1 MRRKSVDRVA
11 RSLVLLFA
19 IGCRHSQAG
28 PSAATVGAAVEPEK
42 APIAGGG
49 GVADA
54 GVDAGAEKQATDEV
68 TQESVA
74 AALGAATL
82 PQLTAARGG
91 SLGIPSP
98 GVASGLTANVD
109 AQIFADSATA
119 NAFAQLGGLP
129 IGRRVT
135 VDIFAESV
143 SQDLPRFLRSGTMV
157 KTDMYSATLASA
169 GARIRIHVHDVLLV
183 AHLQSPECQQAW
195 ARLPDH
201 NASVPKQIANIRGSK
216 QQEAEAVK
224 RACRLDDIKAEVGT
238 TLTLGAHVLRRTS
251 SEPGGTA
258 SNGGAAE
265 VIAQR
270 EGQHHAG
277 YLGLS
282 GLVLTH
288 ADDRAGSSIAEF
300 PTFSIARLTAGAE
313 YRGDDDGKGG
323 LVPRAGI
330 YGVASHA
337 WWHDPYTF
345 GTVEP
350 RIQST
355 ELEAG
360 LYLGGKFSEKF
371 SGLLALRVLRGFG
384 PHQDSAF
391 ILSFIPS
398 AGSTTPT
405 RPGAAP

>member
-1 MRRKSVDRVA
+1 MRRKRVNRVA
-11 RSLVLLFA
+11 TSLALLFA
-19 IGCRHSQAG
+19 SGCRHSPAG
-28 PSAATVGAAVEPEK
+28 PSAATVGPGVESAAV
-42 APIAGGG
+42 AADA
-49 GVADA
+49 GVAGA
-54 GVDAGAEKQATDEV
+54 GVDAGAEKQPADNV
-68 TQESVA
+68 TSESVA

-82 PQLTAARGG
+82 PQLTAALGG

-98 GVASGLTANVD
+98 GAASGLTANVD

-129 IGRRVT
+129 ISRRVT

-157 KTDMYSATLASA
+157 KPDMYSTTLASA

-183 AHLQSPECQQAW
+183 AHLQSPECQRAW
-195 ARLPDH
+195 AQLPAH
-201 NASVPKQIANIRGSK
+201 NDSVPEQIAKVRRSPEK
-216 QQEAEAVK
+216 KARDVK
-224 RACRLDDIKAEVGT
+224 RFCHLDDIKAEVGT
-238 TLTLGAHVLRRTS
+238 TVTLGAHVLRRTS

-265 VIAQR
+265 VIGQY
-270 EGQHHAG
+270 EGQNRVG

-282 GLVLTH
+282 GLVLSH

-300 PTFSIARLTAGAE
+300 PTFSIARVTAGAE
-313 YRGDDDGKGG
+313 YRGDDDGQGG

-345 GTVEP
+345 GTLEP

-360 LYLGGKFSEKF
+360 LYIGGKFSEKF

-384 PHQDSAF
+384 PHQGSAF

-398 AGSTTPT
+398 AGATTPT
-405 RPGAAP
+405 PPGAAP